1 MESKGLWLSVLGTVL
16 MAVLG
21 FGFAHLA
28 ESDAIF
34 LDGVFSLV
42 SFIMSL
48 LMVYVSRLLQR
59 NADHRFQLGYA
70 SFEPAFNVLQSLVI
84 LGVLTMALASALAAL
99 SGNGRLLQPGV
110 ATVYAVLAT
119 AGCLAVYL
127 RLRTIARDTGSELVR
142 VDAFVWLMDCILSS
156 VVLVTFLAVWLLGEH
171 LGDWLPYVDSLM
183 VIVMVLIMLPVPLRT
198 LYRNLMEVLLAAPS
212 QQQQEQVHADFR
224 RAMVALPATRWSLRM
239 SKTGRMLYLQAR
251 VLLEEGEQHNDALQ
265 ADLWRRHLQDVLAP
279 QYPDLELDVMFT
291 ADPNNLQPGTGQPS

>member
-16 MAVLG
+16 MAGLG

-99 SGNGRLLQPGV
+99 SGDGRLLQPGV

-119 AGCLAVYL
+119 VGCLAVYL
-127 RLRTIARDTGSELVR
+127 RLRTIARETGSELVR
-142 VDAFVWLMDCILSS
+142 VDAFVWLMDCILSL

-183 VIVMVLIMLPVPLRT
+183 VIVMVLIMLPAAWLLLTRVIFPLATTAGAGAR
-198 LYRNLMEVLLAAPS
+198 RFSPS
-212 QQQQEQVHADFR
+212 HGGT
-224 RAMVALPATRWSLRM
+224 P
-239 SKTGRMLYLQAR
+239 G
-251 VLLEEGEQHNDALQ
+251 DALVP
-265 ADLWRRHLQDVLAP
+265 ADEQDRAHAVSAGQGSVGRGRATQRCLTSRPLASP
-279 QYPDLELDVMFT
+279 LAGRSGAPI
-291 ADPNNLQPGTGQPS
+291 PRS

>member
-16 MAVLG
+16 MAALG

-99 SGNGRLLQPGV
+99 SGDGRLLQPGV

-119 AGCLAVYL
+119 VGCLAVYL
-127 RLRTIARDTGSELVR
+127 RLRTIARETGSELVR

-198 LYRNLMEVLLAAPS
+198 LYRCLLYTSPS
-212 QQQQEQVHADFR
+212 PRD
-224 RAMVALPATRWSLRM
+224 S
-239 SKTGRMLYLQAR
+239 
-251 VLLEEGEQHNDALQ
+251 
-265 ADLWRRHLQDVLAP
+265 
-279 QYPDLELDVMFT
+279 
-291 ADPNNLQPGTGQPS
+291 